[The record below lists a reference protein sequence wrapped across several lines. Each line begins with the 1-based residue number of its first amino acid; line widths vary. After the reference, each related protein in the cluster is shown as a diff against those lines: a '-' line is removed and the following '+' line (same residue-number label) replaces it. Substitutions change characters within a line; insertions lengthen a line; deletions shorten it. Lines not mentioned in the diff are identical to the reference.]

1 MPHVKL
7 IFALILVTGL
17 AGCATAGPMHT
28 AAGPL
33 QTPAFKPIIL
43 DTVNDGS
50 ENVRFKE
57 WTTLYEGKEL
67 ERWGV
72 FFITDKGLY
81 MANWDIREYR
91 YNLVYKLA
99 AEDIADIS
107 EDLVE
112 RSMWVDSN
120 LLVIKDKNGHEVGFA
135 LNGRNAVRAIIREI
149 IDASRKS

>member
-1 MPHVKL
+1 MPNLKL
-7 IFALILVTGL
+7 IFALILISGL
-17 AGCATAGPMHT
+17 AGCATSGPMQT
-28 AAGPL
+28 MAGPL
-33 QTPAFKPIIL
+33 HTPAFKPIIL

-50 ENVRFKE
+50 QNVRFKE
-57 WTTLYEGKEL
+57 WTTLYENKEL

-72 FFITDKGLY
+72 FFITDNGLY
-81 MANWDIREYR
+81 MANWDVREYR

-107 EDLVE
+107 EELVE

-149 IDASRKS
+149 ITES